1 MRRIAS
7 QDLGERGQSDWKESP
22 SDSLKSATVPET
34 FGKRAYSRRIVRG
47 GIACTINAYLEEC
60 SFRARWF
67 CGACSNG
74 SSTPLVHATADDAIA
89 MASIELRNHLLT
101 SHEVDFMTLAECTS
115 VQSK

>member
-1 MRRIAS
+1 
-7 QDLGERGQSDWKESP
+7 
-22 SDSLKSATVPET
+22 VPET
-34 FGKRAYSRRIVRG
+34 FGKRAYSRRIVHG

-101 SHEVDFMTLAECTS
+101 SHEVDFDDTR
-115 VQSK
+115 